1 METDF
6 RASIRKAY
14 AGICREIIEKGS
26 ICHDL
31 EKKIEDISKALADCN
46 ETLAAAAEDKKR
58 AEQKLAV
65 ANELL
70 SESDGSRLLF
80 EDMDLTGLFC
90 MFETMTGYKALKVA
104 ELLGVS
110 ESGYRNWRNGTNN
123 ELPYKRYW
131 NRFAEVIER
140 ETEGLISIDAFM
152 HSIGV
157 TEMKRA
163 AAGQKSIED
172 EPDDLIDSPDED
184 SALFGQIIGA
194 ANGTSANSEEV
205 F

>member
-1 METDF
+1 
-6 RASIRKAY
+6 
-14 AGICREIIEKGS
+14 
-26 ICHDL
+26 
-31 EKKIEDISKALADCN
+31 
-46 ETLAAAAEDKKR
+46 
-58 AEQKLAV
+58 
-65 ANELL
+65 
-70 SESDGSRLLF
+70 
-80 EDMDLTGLFC
+80 MDLTGLFC

-110 ESGYRNWRNGTNN
+110 ESGYRNGRNGTNN

>member
-6 RASIRKAY
+6 RASIRKTY
-14 AGICREIIEKGS
+14 AGICREIIEKS
-26 ICHDL
+26 AICHEL

-46 ETLAAAAEDKKR
+46 ETLAAAAEDKKK

-80 EDMDLTGLFC
+80 EDMDLAGLFC

-140 ETEGLISIDAFM
+140 ETEGLISLDAFM

-163 AAGQKSIED
+163 AAGQRSIED
-172 EPDDLIDSPDED
+172 EADDLIDSPDED